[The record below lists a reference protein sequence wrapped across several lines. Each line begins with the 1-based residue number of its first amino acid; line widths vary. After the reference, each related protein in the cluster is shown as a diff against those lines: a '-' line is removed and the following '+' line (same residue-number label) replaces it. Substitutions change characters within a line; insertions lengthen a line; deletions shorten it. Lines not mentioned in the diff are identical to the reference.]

1 MKAQYIYSRNG
12 KTMVGVAIVGFVLAA
27 LFCKLDGA
35 AAQRCNLLDKTAWA
49 ALEVLRSVI
58 LLADWQAVLAYL
70 CADSRFLQHLLQIVA
85 SIWPLLGVIAGL
97 AW

>member
-35 AAQRCNLLDKTAWA
+35 AAQRCNLLEKTAWA

-58 LLADWQAVLAYL
+58 MLADWQAVSAYL
-70 CADSRFLQHLLQIVA
+70 CEDSRFLQHLLQIGV
-85 SIWPLLGVIAGL
+85 SIWPLLFAM
-97 AW
+97 ASSA